1 MYRNFLLLFIPVLFV
16 VFACEK
22 KAGDAVSVS
31 ASATGLKI
39 AYVNGDS
46 ILMNF
51 KEFRTESEAMEIKQR
66 QAEDDLQKK
75 GAALEREFL
84 SYQQQAQQGTLTGKQ
99 MQERERY
106 LSGKQED
113 LLAERDRA
121 AKAIMEETSKINDRL
136 QKVLQDKLKEIK
148 DKEGYDFIL
157 SYVAGG
163 PILIA
168 DEKYDI
174 TEKVLEELN
183 KTTPGDS
190 LTSDTLK

>member
-1 MYRNFLLLFIPVLFV
+1 MYRHFYLLFIPVLFV
-16 VFACEK
+16 LFACEK
-22 KAGDAVSVS
+22 KASDTTSVTET
-31 ASATGLKI
+31 ATGLKI

-51 KEFRTESEAMEIKQR
+51 KEFRAESEAMEIKQR

-75 GAALEREFL
+75 GAALEREFMT
-84 SYQQQAQQGTLTGKQ
+84 YQQQAQQGTLTGKQ

-174 TEKVLEELN
+174 TEIVLKELN
-183 KTTPGDS
+183 KTTSGDS
-190 LTSDTLK
+190 LSADTLK